1 MNIPK
6 FVEMYRKDLTLK
18 NYSENTIKNYT
29 CQVEMFLKGHQ
40 SVFTEPEKINEQS
53 IKNWLLQF
61 KT

>member
-1 MNIPK
+1 
-6 FVEMYRKDLTLK
+6 MYRKDLTLK